1 MNEAQINDKILQI
14 DHLKKALDTYN
25 ERHYPLDLSITEY
38 ELLKEALDT
47 LLRDLYCGR

>member
-1 MNEAQINDKILQI
+1 MNDAQINDKIRQI
-14 DHLKKALDTYN
+14 ERLMDALDTYN
-25 ERHYPLDLSITEY
+25 ERHYPLDLSVTEY